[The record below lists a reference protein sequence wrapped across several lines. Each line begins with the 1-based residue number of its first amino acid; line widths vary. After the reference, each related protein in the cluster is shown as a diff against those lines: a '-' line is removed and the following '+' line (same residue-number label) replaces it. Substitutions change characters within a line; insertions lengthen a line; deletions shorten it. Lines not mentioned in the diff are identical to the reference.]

1 MINGNSD
8 EIARL
13 VEAGRV
19 HRRVYS
25 DPEIFDL
32 EMERIFG
39 RAWLFVGHTSQVPT
53 PGDFITT
60 ELGRQPVIMTRHS
73 DGSVHVLLNRCTHR
87 GPKVV
92 NERCG
97 HAARRCR
104 RVAAKASTARHSVS
118 RARRALASTADSSLR
133 AWLPRVQVSRT
144 ISVR

>member
-1 MINGNSD
+1 MINGNS
-8 EIARL
+8 EELARL

-25 DPEIFDL
+25 DPEIFDV

-53 PGDFITT
+53 PGAFITT

-92 NERCG
+92 N
-97 HAARRCR
+97 
-104 RVAAKASTARHSVS
+104 
-118 RARRALASTADSSLR
+118 
-133 AWLPRVQVSRT
+133 
-144 ISVR
+144 